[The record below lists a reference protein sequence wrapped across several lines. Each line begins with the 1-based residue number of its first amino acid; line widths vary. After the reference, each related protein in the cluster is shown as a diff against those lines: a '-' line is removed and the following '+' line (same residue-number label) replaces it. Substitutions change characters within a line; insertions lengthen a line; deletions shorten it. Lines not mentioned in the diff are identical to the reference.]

1 MTTYEQLMQCP
12 SYWITRL
19 RLQVHAAV
27 NESGISRKELS
38 ERTGIERSYI
48 DRLINGD
55 REFNLQTMVKILIA
69 LEIRPALTME
79 KLKKE
84 VTE

>member
-1 MTTYEQLMQCP
+1 MTPQEKLLHFP

-19 RLQVHAAV
+19 RLQVHTAINKSGLSRKEIADKA
-27 NESGISRKELS
+27 GISR
-38 ERTGIERSYI
+38 SYF
-48 DRLINGD
+48 DRLMSGD

-69 LEIRPALTME
+69 LEIRPVLTME

-84 VTE
+84 VK